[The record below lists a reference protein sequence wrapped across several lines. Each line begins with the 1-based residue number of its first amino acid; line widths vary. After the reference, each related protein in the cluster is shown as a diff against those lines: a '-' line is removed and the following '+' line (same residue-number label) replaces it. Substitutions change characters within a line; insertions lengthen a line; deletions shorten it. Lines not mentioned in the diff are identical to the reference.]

1 MEWILT
7 NQTCEACNAKAP
19 LATQEEIET
28 LKLQIPDWQIVEID
42 GVKQLKRV
50 FLFKNFAQALAFT
63 NQVGALAEQEGHH
76 PLLITE
82 WGRVE
87 VYWWSHIIGG
97 LHVNDFITAAKT
109 DKLLTEAQS
118 HKRL

>member
-7 NQTCEACNAKAP
+7 NQKCEACNAKAP
-19 LATQEEIET
+19 LATQEEIAT
-28 LKLQIPDWQIVEID
+28 LKLQIPEWNIVEIG

-63 NQVGALAEQEGHH
+63 NKVGELAEQEGHH
-76 PLLITE
+76 PLIITE
-82 WGRVE
+82 WGKVE

-109 DKLLTEAQS
+109 DALLA
-118 HKRL
+118 